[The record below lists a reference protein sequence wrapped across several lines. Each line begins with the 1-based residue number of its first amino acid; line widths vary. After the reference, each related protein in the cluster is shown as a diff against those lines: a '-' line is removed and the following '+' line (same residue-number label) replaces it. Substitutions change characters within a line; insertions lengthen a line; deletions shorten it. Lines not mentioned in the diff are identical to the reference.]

1 MGCAAFD
8 HDYDGSHAMNDDE
21 ANVDKTVNFIF
32 CFIYLFLGFVVRQ
45 NIFDT
50 LIFSLAS

>member
-32 CFIYLFLGFVVRQ
+32 CFIYLFLGFVVRAKH
-45 NIFDT
+45 FDT
-50 LIFSLAS
+50 LAS